1 VCTVKNII
9 KLFISESVCKKI
21 IHKNYIYTLSVQKKI
36 ILGFKTYPEKQ
47 IILPYLQSICAC
59 KNKLV
64 QNMNKYGHL
73 TFFINLSHNF

>member
-1 VCTVKNII
+1 M
-9 KLFISESVCKKI
+9 FSQSKKI
-21 IHKNYIYTLSVQKKI
+21 NHPRIQNLSRKK
-36 ILGFKTYPEKQ
+36 